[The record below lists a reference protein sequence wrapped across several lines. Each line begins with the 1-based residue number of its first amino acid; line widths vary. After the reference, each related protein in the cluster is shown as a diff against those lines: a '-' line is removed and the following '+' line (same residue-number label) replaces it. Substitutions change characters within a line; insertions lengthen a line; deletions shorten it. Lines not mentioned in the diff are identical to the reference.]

1 MDAYRRAP
9 CLSVEHV
16 AQDGRSGAPCD
27 GERLRHSRH
36 HTHMPHMPGAWVVVL
51 APWAARTVTGL
62 GSDGDDLSGL
72 TYRGAVQQQHHTAT
86 GAAGT
91 PWHQARATVSHNP
104 LEPLD
109 TAGRATSTTQ
119 RRVETPQQRVT
130 RRKPGARWERPPAC
144 CPTQPPAGANP
155 GCHARAPA
163 SHALCQGP
171 SHTPRVPATPLH
183 RQPRLA
189 SWERA

>member
-1 MDAYRRAP
+1 M
-9 CLSVEHV
+9 
-16 AQDGRSGAPCD
+16 GRGYGTPGTTPTC
-27 GERLRHSRH
+27 
-36 HTHMPHMPGAWVVVL
+36 HTCQEPWVVVL

-91 PWHQARATVSHNP
+91 PWHQVRATVSHNL

-155 GCHARAPA
+155 GCHTCAPA